1 MADFLFGICTVI
13 FGVILYWGANQLPGG
28 VLTFALNPG
37 FFPKIVAG
45 GLIILGAILAYQGWK
60 HKPTYDEGKLNKE
73 LGLRFGA
80 LLGLV
85 FLYLILWGRGSFLL
99 NTLIFLFLCQ
109 LIMKYRVL
117 PSLLSSTVITFL
129 TWILFTQ
136 AFKVHLF

>member
-1 MADFLFGICTVI
+1 MADILFGVFTVVLGI
-13 FGVILYWGANQLPGG
+13 VLYWGANRLPTG

-37 FFPKIVAG
+37 FFPKIVAA

-60 HKPTYDEGKLNKE
+60 SKPTYGEGKLNKE
-73 LGLRFGA
+73 LGLRIGA

-99 NTLIFLFLCQ
+99 NTLVFLFFSQ

-117 PSLLSSTVITFL
+117 PSLLSSTIITFL